1 MVRFERLDTEKSR
14 AAVQSLA
21 KAQKTNGNYNTPE
34 VFEALQEMFHGKC
47 YICENKKSITS
58 FQIEHLNPHHGNPA
72 KKYDWNNLFL
82 SCAHCNNTKL
92 DKYTPILDCT
102 RVDVDKRISFHFLNP
117 LENEQ
122 EIFLEALDENIE
134 TKNTLELLIDVYYGR
149 TPQKKAEAKLIRCE
163 IRRQLFKFIADVSEY
178 LDTEDLEDKQDLF
191 LKIKRELKNHSEYTA
206 FKRWIILDHKEK
218 CGDFLPFC

>member
-21 KAQKTNGNYNTPE
+21 KVQKTNGNYNTPE

-149 TPQKKAEAKLIRCE
+149 THQKKAEAKLIRCE
-163 IRRQLFKFIADVSEY
+163 IRRQLLKFIADVSEY
-178 LDTEDLEDKQDLF
+178 LDTEDLEDRQDLF

-218 CGDFLPFC
+218 CGDFLSFC